1 LNQIEAPKTARAS
14 LRRPLDS
21 IKTNEKPN
29 INGFTTDPAQVLM
42 DLDPRISFRSSGG
55 FKF

>member
-1 LNQIEAPKTARAS
+1 
-14 LRRPLDS
+14 
-21 IKTNEKPN
+21 
-29 INGFTTDPAQVLM
+29 M